1 MAPITRTCSALALA
15 LFACV
20 PVAARKPERSALD
33 LYMQARVADATGAGD
48 MALRAYSA
56 ALLAEPG
63 NAVVATRA
71 LRQAIENGDRKLAF
85 EAAHQ
90 LDGNGVLPAD
100 VPLLLLGERLGSGDI
115 NGARA
120 EADKIET
127 DGNLGFLV
135 PILRGWIAV
144 AARQPDAET
153 EFDAAQQAGLGVGF
167 VNQQRALAELS
178 GGRRDAGIALI
189 KSIGPVEGRP
199 SLARL
204 LGAATLQRKG
214 QAAAALDLL
223 EGSDESIA
231 LAREQLAAGAL
242 IGGAVDT
249 PVRGVAFFY
258 ASLASDLVRDRAAAF
273 ALTLARYAQFLDPQS
288 PFVALS
294 TAQSL
299 AANGLDAQALDV
311 LAFIK
316 PASAYAPLAD
326 ESRLSLLERLGRG
339 DDAVAL
345 ATRIASGSTRASD
358 HVRLG
363 DLLGRLNR
371 RDEAAASYQRAI
383 DAPDQS
389 GAPALWGLYMLKGSA
404 LAQRGDWDAGRAALR
419 KAMELAPDQPTV
431 LNFLGYSMLEH
442 REDVPEALRLIARA
456 SALRPGDT
464 AITDS
469 LGWAYFLS
477 GDYDE
482 AVATLEKAVDL
493 EPVEPTISEHLG
505 DAYWQ
510 AGRKI
515 DARYTWRAALLLA
528 EGSDAVRLEDKIDM
542 GLTDKNMA
550 R

>member
-15 LFACV
+15 LLACA
-20 PVAARKPERSALD
+20 PAAARKPERSALD
-33 LYMQARVADATGAGD
+33 LYMQARVADAAGSGD
-48 MALRAYSA
+48 VALRAYTA

-85 EAAHQ
+85 QAARQ
-90 LDGNGVLPAD
+90 LDGNGTLPAD
-100 VPLLLLGERLGSGDI
+100 VPLLLLGDRLASGDI
-115 NGARA
+115 AGARA
-120 EADKIET
+120 EADKLEA

-135 PILRGWIAV
+135 PILRGWIAI
-144 AARQPDAET
+144 AARQADAGSEFET
-153 EFDAAQQAGLGVGF
+153 ARQSGLGIGF

-178 GGRRDAGIALI
+178 GGRRDIGVALI
-189 KSIGPVEGRP
+189 KSIEPVTGRP
-199 SLARL
+199 SLAHL
-204 LGAATLQRKG
+204 LGAATLQRRG
-214 QAAAALDLL
+214 QTATALDLL
-223 EGSDESIA
+223 EGSDETVA
-231 LAREQLAAGAL
+231 LAREQLAAGTP

-258 ASLASDLVRDRAAAF
+258 ASLASDLVRDRAGAF

-299 AANGLDAQALDV
+299 AATGMDAQALDV
-311 LAFIK
+311 LTDIRK
-316 PASAYAPLAD
+316 DSAYGPLAE
-326 ESRLSLLERLGRG
+326 ESRLALLERLGRG
-339 DDAVAL
+339 DEAVAL
-345 ATRIASGSTRASD
+345 ATRIASGSTHATD

-363 DLLGRLNR
+363 DLLARLNR
-371 RDEAAASYQRAI
+371 RNEAAVSYQHAI

-389 GAPALWGLYMLKGSA
+389 GAPASWGLHMLKGSA
-404 LAQRGDWDAGRAALR
+404 LAQHGDWDGGRAALR
-419 KAMELAPDQPTV
+419 KAAELAPDQPTV
-431 LNFLGYSMLEH
+431 LNFLGYSMLER
-442 REDVPEALRLIARA
+442 REDVPEALRLIAKA
-456 SALRPGDT
+456 SALRPDDT

-477 GDYDE
+477 GDYDK
-482 AVATLEKAVDL
+482 AVTTLERAVDL

-505 DAYWQ
+505 DAYWK
-510 AGRKI
+510 AGRKV

-528 EGSDAVRLEDKIDM
+528 EGADAVRLEDKIDM
-542 GLTDKNMA
+542 GLTSKNAA